1 MYTPHLDPLDTY
13 IAGSGHLDCFY
24 VLVFV
29 NSASVNNAVP
39 CFIAQSCLTLCN
51 PMYCSLPGSSIHRD
65 SPHKNTGM
73 GSHSLLQRSFL
84 TQGWNPGLLPC
95 RRILYHLSHQGSPII
110 PLEFTENSYPSHIY
124 LEV

>member
-65 SPHKNTGM
+65 SPGKNTVVGCHALPDP
-73 GSHSLLQRSFL
+73 GFKHRSPAL
-84 TQGWNPGLLPC
+84 
-95 RRILYHLSHQGSPII
+95 
-110 PLEFTENSYPSHIY
+110 
-124 LEV
+124 

>member
-13 IAGSGHLDCFY
+13 IPGSGHLDCFY

-39 CFIAQSCLTLCN
+39 CFIAQSCLSLCN

-65 SPHKNTGM
+65 SPGKNTGV
-73 GSHSLLQRSFL
+73 GCHALLQGFFL
-84 TQGWNPGLLPC
+84 TQGSNTGLPHY
-95 RRILYHLSHQGSPII
+95 RQIIYHLSDQ
-110 PLEFTENSYPSHIY
+110 
-124 LEV
+124 